1 MQVCRDPRPRFH
13 HRYLTLFF
21 EIPEEVWIDPHFRL
35 NVFPSEQLVVTGG
48 DVGKLVASVLIAR
61 HTLEQIGART
71 PIRREQDGRARYGLL
86 VLVANHSFDRATIGR
101 NRYFDADSSGPRKT

>member
-21 EIPEEVWIDPHFRL
+21 EIPEEVWIDPHIRL

-48 DVGKLVASVLIAR
+48 DGGELVAPVLIAR
-61 HTLEQIGART
+61 HALEQIGART
-71 PIRREQDGRARYGLL
+71 PIRREQDGRRYGLL
-86 VLVANHSFDRATIGR
+86 VLVANHSRSDRGR
-101 NRYFDADSSGPRKT
+101 WRRTRSARSDRSSRS